1 MVCIETTRTLKQV
14 LPRDLMQSYTLLSF
28 EDMSAMCIKDWDT
41 YLKIKFDDYM
51 QLPAVEERGWTHHP
65 LILDFNR
72 NLDEL

>member
-1 MVCIETTRTLKQV
+1 M
-14 LPRDLMQSYTLLSF
+14 
-28 EDMSAMCIKDWDT
+28 
-41 YLKIKFDDYM
+41 IKFDDYM